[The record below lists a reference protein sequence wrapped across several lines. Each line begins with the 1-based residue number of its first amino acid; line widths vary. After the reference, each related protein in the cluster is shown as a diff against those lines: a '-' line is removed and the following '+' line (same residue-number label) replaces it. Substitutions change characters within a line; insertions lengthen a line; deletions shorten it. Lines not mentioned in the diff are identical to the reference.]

1 MGTVAV
7 TGATGGIGVAVVT
20 ALRAAGYRVVA
31 IGRSEERLAELGSED
46 VVGVALEFTGP
57 FTLPPALAGLERLD
71 GLVHCAGIAEVQ
83 SVAETSYELWQET
96 LTVNVIAAAELT
108 VNVIAAA
115 ELTRA
120 LLPALREASG
130 SVVFVNA
137 APGLHGVPN
146 WSAYVASKSALTELA
161 DSLREEEDAGGV
173 RVTSIYP
180 AGVATELLRKVRG
193 QFGRPFDPDACVR
206 PETLAWLVVT
216 ALDFPADAHLTEVSI
231 RPAPSGRP
239 RS

>member
-1 MGTVAV
+1 VTRTVAV
-7 TGATGGIGVAVVT
+7 TGATGGIGVAIVA
-20 ALRAAGYRVVA
+20 ALRAAGYGVIAV
-31 IGRSEERLAELGSED
+31 GRSEERLAELGSDD
-46 VVGVALEFTGP
+46 VATVALDFTGP

-108 VNVIAAA
+108 
-115 ELTRA
+115 RA

-130 SVVFVNA
+130 TVVFVNA

-161 DSLREEEDAGGV
+161 DSLREEEDAHGI

-216 ALDFPADAHLTEVSI
+216 ALDFPDDAHLTEVSI

-239 RS
+239 RT